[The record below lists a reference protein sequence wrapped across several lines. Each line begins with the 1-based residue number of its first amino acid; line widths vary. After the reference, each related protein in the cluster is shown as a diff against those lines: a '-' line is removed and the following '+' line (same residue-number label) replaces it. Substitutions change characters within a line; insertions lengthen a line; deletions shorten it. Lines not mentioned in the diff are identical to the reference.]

1 MYCYGCG
8 MESRTNDVCEWCKKP
23 MTAGAR
29 GGQSLAGQPLGV
41 QPPAGRPLGQP
52 LGAPLNAPLDQTQ
65 PVPQPAVQTRVSLTG
80 EVIEEPVAPV
90 APAVP
95 PPYPGTGPAVAPAAV
110 DERFGPRS
118 LRGSTAGQ
126 AVVAGLPPG
135 AVSAHAV
142 AAEMRDFGPSIGQ
155 RWELALA
162 FIMPLVLGAV
172 CLVHFVPTAYM
183 WTELGTLF
191 AVAVILGATGAI
203 GSYDEE
209 FLDCTAVL
217 VISYFLGPLVGFGA
231 YLLFVLIR
239 QDGGAAISFLLL
251 THILVRLAMILA
263 GGATTSLQLYTNT
276 LDWAMVLPHFEMYSV
291 GAFVS
296 FFVVCSTFAGWMIS
310 NFFRPVNE

>member
-1 MYCYGCG
+1 
-8 MESRTNDVCEWCKKP
+8 
-23 MTAGAR
+23 
-29 GGQSLAGQPLGV
+29 
-41 QPPAGRPLGQP
+41 
-52 LGAPLNAPLDQTQ
+52 
-65 PVPQPAVQTRVSLTG
+65 
-80 EVIEEPVAPV
+80 VIEEPVGPAAAPTG
-90 APAVP
+90 P
-95 PPYPGTGPAVAPAAV
+95 PPFPGTGLPGVGPAVAPAPV

-135 AVSAHAV
+135 AVSAQAV
-142 AAEMRDFGPSIGQ
+142 AAQMREFGPSIGQ

-162 FIMPLVLGAV
+162 FIMPLTLGAV

-183 WTELGTLF
+183 WTEIGLLF
-191 AVAVILGATGAI
+191 AIAMILGATGAI

-231 YLLFVLIR
+231 YLLFVLIK

-251 THILVRLAMILA
+251 THILARLAMILA
-263 GGATTSLQLYTNT
+263 GGATSSLQIYTNS
-276 LDWAMVLPHFEMYSV
+276 LDWAMLLPHFEMYSV

-296 FFVVCSTFAGWMIS
+296 FFIVCSTFAGWMIS